1 MRLEKKQDKQWI
13 LVSLYQVVRS
23 KCSKWCVLIKQKENT
38 VRNGEWLLIIN
49 KLHTNKPTNF
59 LTSFRTT

>member
-49 KLHTNKPTNF
+49 MVPTNF